1 MNRLSWTRES
11 RDRSFHR
18 AISGQSA
25 ASAAHLPDRKG
36 STFPHSAGVASFRRS
51 QGLLRCGASVTAG
64 VFTLPYHA
72 GGTGRED
79 SRISPC
85 RGRRT
90 GGKRRGSGRVWS
102 SDRPCPLRDHVPLR
116 AAGPST
122 YGGQDFLEGGKFP
135 DQALECQDFHR
146 CRRDSP
152 PTILMRL
159 SKNRSVRR
167 LQRPWRLHRVGGL
180 IGRPGRWSPGF
191 RPGSYRTTGSPSASS
206 WGHQGVDLEGTK
218 RPGPCG
224 HYQPPGS
231 APGEAAPAA
240 LSGFHTVTGRESS

>member
-1 MNRLSWTRES
+1 MSPGT
-11 RDRSFHR
+11 DRSTGPYR
-18 AISGQSA
+18 ANRRRRQHIYLTGRGRRSLIPPGLPAFTGPRGSFGAERQSPRGFSPYPTTPGVPDGRTA
-25 ASAAHLPDRKG
+25 ASP
-36 STFPHSAGVASFRRS
+36 T
-51 QGLLRCGASVTAG
+51 
-64 VFTLPYHA
+64 
-72 GGTGRED
+72 
-79 SRISPC
+79 C

-122 YGGQDFLEGGKFP
+122 YGGQDFLEGGKLP

-152 PTILMRL
+152 PTILMGL